1 MKISDK
7 PLVSLDEIALIPT
20 IRSYV
25 NSRKEVYPFDE
36 NGKLPIFVAPMTC
49 IIDKYNYDLFNSKSY
64 AIRPVRP
71 DSFKNNENLSDG
83 WLACPFDVFKNLINN
98 AADKKKYYNGN
109 YFICVDMANGHMR
122 VLYDYV
128 KMFKQYFPNSK
139 IMIGNIANPETYVE
153 CCLSGVDYVRVGI
166 GGGSGCT
173 TSVYTGFHN
182 SLVNMLET
190 TTFLKQEFKKGH
202 FGSQYTLTKVVADGG
217 IDSIGKAIKCL
228 ALGADYVMMGK
239 LFAQCEESA
248 AKKYN
253 VSSINDLRLIVK
265 NDFLTVS
272 KDLLKKFDAISNRS
286 SYLKEIWVKEY
297 YGQASEQGQID
308 RFGMV
313 KSTPEGITTFIPM
326 EYTYDEFMQLF
337 ENYLRSAM
345 SYNSSFNLEDF
356 IGNVNYQIQTIA
368 EFNLYNK

>member
-1 MKISDK
+1 MKKIES
-7 PLVSLDEIALIPT
+7 PLVSLDEVALIPAK
-20 IRSYV
+20 ISHV

-49 IIDKYNYDLFNSKSY
+49 IIDKCNYDLFNSKSY
-64 AIRPVRP
+64 AILPVRP

-83 WLACPFDVFKNLINN
+83 WFACPFDIFKNLINN
-98 AADKKKYYNGN
+98 AVNNKKYYEGK
-109 YFICVDMANGHMR
+109 YFICVDMANGHMGI
-122 VLYDYV
+122 LYDYV
-128 KMFKQYFPNSK
+128 KMFKQYFSNSK
-139 IMIGNIANPETYVE
+139 IMVGNIANSETYVE

-182 SLVNMLET
+182 GLVNMLEAI
-190 TTFLKQEFKKGH
+190 KEIRQEIRRGF
-202 FGSQYTLTKVVADGG
+202 FGSKYTVTKVVADGG
-217 IDSIGKAIKCL
+217 IDNIGKAIKCL

-239 LFAQCEESA
+239 LFAQCEESV

-253 VSSINDLRLIVK
+253 VNSINDLRVTVK

-272 KDLLKKFDAISNRS
+272 KDLEKKLDAISNRH
-286 SYLKEIWVKEY
+286 SYFREIWVKEY

-313 KSTPEGITTFIPM
+313 KSTPEGITTYIPM
-326 EYTYDEFMQLF
+326 EHTYDEFMQNF

-345 SYNSSFNLEDF
+345 SYNGSFNLEEF

>member
-20 IRSYV
+20 IRSHV

-49 IIDKYNYDLFNSKSY
+49 ILDKYNYNTFNSKSY
-64 AIRPVRP
+64 AILPVRP
-71 DSFKNNENLSDG
+71 DSYKNNESLSDG
-83 WLACPFDVFKNLINN
+83 WFACPFDIFKNLINN
-98 AADKKKYYNGN
+98 ATDTNKIDEGK
-109 YFICVDMANGHMR
+109 YFICVDMANGHMSI
-122 VLYDYV
+122 LYDYV
-128 KMFKQYFPNSK
+128 KKFKHYFPNSK
-139 IMIGNIANPETYVE
+139 IMVGNIANPETYID

-166 GGGSGCT
+166 GGGSGCI

-182 SLVNMLET
+182 SLTNMLET
-190 TTFLKQEFKKGH
+190 TTFLKQEFRKGR

-248 AKKYN
+248 AKKYS
-253 VSSINDLRLIVK
+253 VSSINDLKLTVK

-286 SYLKEIWVKEY
+286 SYFKEIWVKEY

-313 KSTPEGITTFIPM
+313 KSTPEGITTYIPM
-326 EYTYDEFMQLF
+326 EHTYDEFMQNF

-345 SYNSSFNLEDF
+345 SYNGSFNLEEF